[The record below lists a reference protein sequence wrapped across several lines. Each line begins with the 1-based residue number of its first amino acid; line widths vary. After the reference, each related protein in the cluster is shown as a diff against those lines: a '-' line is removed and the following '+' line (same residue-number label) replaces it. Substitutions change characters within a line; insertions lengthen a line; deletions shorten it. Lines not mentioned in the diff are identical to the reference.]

1 MFFNFLI
8 IWNCFFASLVILNR
22 NSLYSIISLIFVIT
36 GSCFMLFSLEI
47 EFLAFILMLIYI
59 GAISILFLF
68 IIMMLK
74 LNKEEIH
81 KNLYFALSS
90 KYYIYILILLKIILF
105 LFHFNKKLSLSLDNF
120 SYEFLKYNDDL
131 NIFSTKLFQIENDIL
146 IFFNIFTQKY
156 LFFLIVG
163 FILLFS
169 MIGSI
174 SLCLKKKSLSNV
186 N

>member
-1 MFFNFLI
+1 
-8 IWNCFFASLVILNR
+8 
-22 NSLYSIISLIFVIT
+22 
-36 GSCFMLFSLEI
+36 MLFSLEI

>member
-8 IWNCFFASLVILNR
+8 IWNCFFASLVIFNR

-47 EFLAFILMLIYI
+47 EFLALILMLIYI
-59 GAISILFLF
+59 GAISVLFLF

-74 LNKEEIH
+74 LNKEEIQ
-81 KNLYFALSS
+81 KDFYFVLSS
-90 KYYIYILILLKIILF
+90 KYYIYILLLLKITLF
-105 LFHFNKKLSLSLDNF
+105 LFYFNKKLSLSLDSF

-131 NIFSTKLFQIENDIL
+131 NIFSTRLFQIENDII

-156 LFFLIVG
+156 LFFIIIG

-169 MIGSI
+169 MVGSI
-174 SLCLKKKSLSNV
+174 SLCLKKKN
-186 N
+186 